1 MTTFIKE
8 HKWVNNHGQ
17 PPSKRRR
24 INAAYV
30 SVSFLNHLRA
40 LSSLVRGAVDS
51 LIMGRVALDR
61 RALDKN
67 GFLTLCQ
74 VLDMPQEEDTMCG
87 RKADLLNV
95 RQKRAQLPWI

>member
-30 SVSFLNHLRA
+30 SVSFLYHLRA
-40 LSSLVRGAVDS
+40 LSSLVRGAVNP
-51 LIMGRVALDR
+51 LIMSGVAL
-61 RALDKN
+61 
-67 GFLTLCQ
+67 
-74 VLDMPQEEDTMCG
+74 G
-87 RKADLLNV
+87 RHAS
-95 RQKRAQLPWI
+95 